1 MKAKVLIS
9 YYRGEGGHTVHRVY
23 LEPHYEQAE
32 ADLKMIQDDGSSSK
46 EWQLL
51 ETDVYA
57 WSDVKVDVIR
67 EAR

>member
-9 YYRGEGGHTVHRVY
+9 YYRGEGGHTIHRIY
-23 LEPHYEQAE
+23 LEPHFDQAE

-46 EWQLL
+46 EWELQ
-51 ETDVYA
+51 ETEIYA
-57 WSDVKVDVIR
+57 WSSVKVDIIR